1 MNKIELTGR
10 ITKDIDLR
18 YTESG
23 KAKANFSIAVSRK
36 FKNQNGEYEADFINC
51 IVFDK
56 LAETIKEYVKKGDLI
71 GVCGR
76 LQVRNYTDKDGNKKY
91 ITEVVV
97 EEIDFLQSK
106 TNVKENVE
114 KPKEEVKEDKFDN
127 AFEEFGKEHE
137 DDLNMELPF

>member
-10 ITKDIDLR
+10 ITKEIELR
-18 YTESG
+18 YTQSN
-23 KAKANFSIAVSRK
+23 KAVGNFSLAVNRK

-106 TNVKENVE
+106 PNVKENVE
-114 KPKEEVKEDKFDN
+114 KPKEDKFNN
-127 AFEEFGKEHE
+127 AFEEFGNDHE

>member
-1 MNKIELTGR
+1 MNKVILIGR
-10 ITKDIDLR
+10 ITKEIELR
-18 YTESG
+18 YTQSN
-23 KAKANFSIAVSRK
+23 KAVGNFSLAVNRK

-106 TNVKENVE
+106 PNVKENVE
-114 KPKEEVKEDKFDN
+114 KPKEDKFNN

>member
-10 ITKDIDLR
+10 ITKEIELR
-18 YTESG
+18 YTQSN
-23 KAKANFSIAVSRK
+23 KAVGNFSLAVNRK

-56 LAETIKEYVKKGDLI
+56 LAETISQYVKKGDLL

-76 LQVRNYTDKDGNKKY
+76 LQVRNYPDKDGNKKY

-106 TNVKENVE
+106 TNVKENEE
-114 KPKEEVKEDKFDN
+114 KPKEDKFN
-127 AFEEFGKEHE
+127 NTFEEFGNDHE

>member
-10 ITKDIDLR
+10 ITKEIELR
-18 YTESG
+18 YTQSN
-23 KAKANFSIAVSRK
+23 KAVGNFSLAVNRK

-106 TNVKENVE
+106 
-114 KPKEEVKEDKFDN
+114 PKEEVKEDKFDN
-127 AFEEFGKEHE
+127 DFEEFGKEHE

>member
-1 MNKIELTGR
+1 MNIRRKIMNKIELTGR
-10 ITKDIDLR
+10 ITKEIELR
-18 YTESG
+18 YTQSN
-23 KAKANFSIAVSRK
+23 KAVGNFSLAVNRK

-76 LQVRNYTDKDGNKKY
+76 FHARHYTDKDGNQKY

-97 EEIDFLQSK
+97 EEIDFLQS
-106 TNVKENVE
+106 

>member
-10 ITKDIDLR
+10 ITKEIELR
-18 YTESG
+18 YTQSN
-23 KAKANFSIAVSRK
+23 KAVGNFSLAVNRK

-114 KPKEEVKEDKFDN
+114 KPKEDKFNN
-127 AFEEFGKEHE
+127 AFEEFGEEHE